1 MENTVTFS
9 KEFIN
14 DFIDY
19 VMSFY
24 GAGKLYPIKG
34 INRTIVR
41 KATND
46 LIRISKI
53 KGQKFCG
60 DSYDREQV
68 RDLLIDKYNL
78 ILCK

>member
-1 MENTVTFS
+1 MTATFS

-24 GAGKLYPIKG
+24 GADGLYPITG
-34 INRTIVR
+34 INRTVVR

-46 LIRISKI
+46 LMRIVKI
-53 KGQKFCG
+53 KGEKFCG
-60 DSYDREQV
+60 DSIDRELV
-68 RDLLIDKYNL
+68 RDLLIDKYNFSFT
-78 ILCK
+78 KP

>member
-1 MENTVTFS
+1 MIMTTATHS
-9 KEFIN
+9 KELIN
-14 DFIDY
+14 EFIDY

-24 GAGKLYPIKG
+24 GPGQLYPIEG
-34 INRTIVR
+34 INHTLVR

-53 KGQKFCG
+53 KGHEFCG

-68 RDLLIDKYNL
+68 KDLLLDKYKL
-78 ILCK
+78 LYD

>member
-1 MENTVTFS
+1 MTTTTFS

-14 DFIDY
+14 HFIDY
-19 VMSFY
+19 CMSFY
-24 GAGKLYPIKG
+24 GADGLYPIQG

-46 LIRISKI
+46 VMKIAKIRDVP
-53 KGQKFCG
+53 FCG

-68 RDLLIDKYNL
+68 SHLLLNKYNL
-78 ILCK
+78 SLIK